1 MTSKE
6 ALNDL
11 LNMADYCLEE
21 EERKQIEKEYNIVL
35 KDLELLEILKKLLKM
50 I

>member
-21 EERKQIEKEYNIVL
+21 KERKQIQGLHNIGLVL
-35 KDLELLEILKKLLKM
+35 A
-50 I
+50 